1 VFHLILA
8 MTVFLAVW
16 RSLFWYHTVITSA
29 PLPAMSWCETWER
42 IVLLLL
48 FIS

>member
-8 MTVFLAVW
+8 MTVFLAAW
-16 RSLFWYHTVITSA
+16 RSLFWYHAVITSA
-29 PLPAMSWCETWER
+29 PLPAMSGFKAWER
-42 IVLLLL
+42 IVLLFI

>member
-16 RSLFWYHTVITSA
+16 HSLVWYHAVITSA
-29 PLPAMSWCETWER
+29 PLPAKSGFET
-42 IVLLLL
+42 
-48 FIS
+48 